1 MHIVAEIKLGDDI
14 RYLKGVG
21 EKRAQLFHKLGVFTV
36 RDLLYHLP
44 RDYEDRTK
52 VKMISALSDGETVC
66 ISAVIAQNIQSFR
79 ARRGMNITRTVVSDG
94 SGLVKI
100 TWFQSPYIANRL
112 RAGEEFIFY
121 GKVSFKGNVAEMI
134 NPLVDHAEQ
143 KGNLT
148 GRIVPVYP
156 ATAGLTQKNIREAVE
171 YALINLAEPLPQVIP
186 PKIVELSNLCTSEEA
201 VKNIHLPTDFEMF
214 HRARRSLVF
223 EELLV
228 LQLGITMMKEE
239 KQKYIAQP
247 IKNVKCISEFAS
259 SLPYELTNAQKRA
272 INEICAD
279 FKKDVPMNRLVQGD
293 VGSGK
298 TVVAAAVMFA
308 AARSGFQSAM
318 MAPTEILAEQHYH
331 NLTNLFQPWNIEVAF
346 LSGSQKA
353 KEREEMLERIRTGQ
367 APIVVGTH
375 ALLTENVSFH
385 SLVLSITDEQH
396 RFGVRQRAGLTD
408 KGLNV
413 HTLVMTATPIPRTL
427 SLILY
432 GDLDITIIDERPPG
446 RQAISTLAVSDAL
459 RQRVNAFIEKQAKDG
474 RQVYIVCPLVEESE
488 NMEAK
493 SAVEYANKLRSDVF
507 PQLKIGVLHGRM
519 KAKEKEEVMH
529 SFSAG
534 MIDILVTTTVVEVG
548 VDVPNATVMVIEN
561 AERFGLS
568 QLHQL
573 RGRVGRGKHKSYCI
587 LFCNTRG
594 EIALER
600 MKVMCET
607 EDGFRIAEKDLELRG
622 PGEFFG
628 TRQHGLPEMKI
639 ANFFTDMDVLQE
651 TQFVAKELL
660 ENDAELSL
668 NQNKNLKKAVEGA
681 VERVGGRGILS

>member
-1 MHIVAEIKLGDDI
+1 MAGIRLNDDI

-21 EKRAQLFHKLGVFTV
+21 EKRAQLFHRLGVFTV

-44 RDYEDRTK
+44 RDYEDRSQ
-52 VKMISALSDGETVC
+52 VKMISSLADGETVC
-66 ISAVIAQNIQSFR
+66 ICATITQHVQSFR

-94 SGLVKI
+94 SGMVKI
-100 TWFQSPYIANRL
+100 TWFQSPYIAARL
-112 RAGEEFIFY
+112 HQGEEYVFY
-121 GKVSFKGNVAEMI
+121 GKVVFRGAVAEMV
-134 NPLVDHAEQ
+134 NPLVDRADS
-143 KGNLT
+143 KGKMT

-171 YALINLAEPLPQVIP
+171 YAIANLSEQMPQIVPEDVREKHGLLI
-186 PKIVELSNLCTSEEA
+186 SSEA
-201 VKNIHLPTDFEMF
+201 MRNIHLPSDFEMF

-228 LQLGITMMKEE
+228 LQLGISMMKEE
-239 KQKYIAQP
+239 KQKCTAQALAD
-247 IKNVKCISEFAS
+247 VKCVAEFAAG
-259 SLPYELTNAQKRA
+259 LPFELTKAQKRA

-279 FKKDVPMNRLVQGD
+279 LKKDIPMNRLVQGD

-298 TVVAAAVMFA
+298 TAVAAAVMFA
-308 AARSGFQSAM
+308 AAKCGFQSAM
-318 MAPTEILAEQHYH
+318 MAPTEILAEQHYR
-331 NLTNLFQPWNIEVAF
+331 NLCELFRSWNIEVAF
-346 LSGSQKA
+346 LSGGQKA
-353 KEREEMLERIRTGQ
+353 KERTEMLERIRSGQ
-367 APIVVGTH
+367 ASIVVGTH
-375 ALLTENVSFH
+375 ALLTDKVEFS

-396 RFGVRQRAGLTD
+396 RFGVRQRAGLSD

-432 GDLDITIIDERPPG
+432 GDLDISIIDERPPG
-446 RQAISTLAVSDAL
+446 RQPIDTLAVSDAL
-459 RQRVNAFIEKQAKDG
+459 RQRVHTFISKQVGEG

-488 NMEAK
+488 VMEAK
-493 SAVEYANKLRSDVF
+493 SAVEYAEKLKNEIF
-507 PQLKIGVLHGRM
+507 PQLRVGVLHGRM
-519 KAKEKEEVMH
+519 KAKEKEAVMQE
-529 SFSAG
+529 FSDG
-534 MIDILVTTTVVEVG
+534 NIDILVTTTVVEVG

-587 LFCNTRG
+587 LFCNSRG
-594 EIALER
+594 EVAMER

-639 ANFFTDMDVLQE
+639 ANFFTDMEVLQE
-651 TQFVAKELL
+651 TQTAAAELL
-660 ENDAELSL
+660 ESDAELSETK
-668 NQNKNLKKAVEGA
+668 NKNLKNAVLREM
-681 VERVGGRGILS
+681 ERVGGRGILS

>member
-1 MHIVAEIKLGDDI
+1 MAGIKLDDDI

-44 RDYEDRTK
+44 RDYEDRSQ
-52 VKMISALSDGETVC
+52 VKMISALADGETVC
-66 ISAVIAQNIQSFR
+66 ISATITQNIQSFR

-94 SGLVKI
+94 SGMVKI
-100 TWFQSPYIANRL
+100 TWFQSPYIASHL
-112 RAGEEFIFY
+112 HMGEEYIFY
-121 GKVSFKGNVAEMI
+121 GKVALKGSVAEMV
-134 NPLVDHAEQ
+134 NPLVDRADS
-143 KGNLT
+143 KGKMT

-171 YALINLAEPLPQVIP
+171 YAMEHLSEQVSQIIPNDLLDGHGLLTSAEAMQ
-186 PKIVELSNLCTSEEA
+186 
-201 VKNIHLPTDFEMF
+201 NIHLPSDFEMF

-228 LQLGITMMKEE
+228 LQLGINMMKEE
-239 KQKYIAQP
+239 KQRYIAQP
-247 IKNVKCISEFAS
+247 VSDVKCISEFAA
-259 SLPYELTNAQKRA
+259 SLPYELTAAQKRA
-272 INEICAD
+272 INEICVD
-279 FKKDVPMNRLVQGD
+279 LKKDVPMNRLVQGD

-298 TVVAAAVMFA
+298 TAVAAAVMFA

-318 MAPTEILAEQHYH
+318 MAPTEILAEQHYR
-331 NLTNLFQPWNIEVAF
+331 NLKKLFQPWNIEVAF
-346 LSGSQKA
+346 LSGGQKA
-353 KEREEMLERIRTGQ
+353 KERAEMLEQIRTGQ
-367 APIVVGTH
+367 ASVVVGTH
-375 ALLTENVSFH
+375 ALLTEQVEFQ

-396 RFGVRQRAGLTD
+396 RFGVKQRAGLAD

-432 GDLDITIIDERPPG
+432 GDLDISIIDERPPG
-446 RQAISTLAVSDAL
+446 RQPIDTLAVSDAL
-459 RQRVNAFIEKQAKDG
+459 RQRVYAFIAKQVKEG
-474 RQVYIVCPLVEESE
+474 RQAYIVCPLVEESE
-488 NMEAK
+488 TMEAK
-493 SAVEYANKLRSDVF
+493 SAVEYAEKLKSEVF
-507 PQLKIGVLHGRM
+507 PQMNLGVLHGRM
-519 KAKEKEEVMH
+519 KAKEKDAVMQQ
-529 SFSAG
+529 FSDG
-534 MIDILVTTTVVEVG
+534 EIDVLVTTTVVEVG
-548 VDVPNATVMVIEN
+548 VDVPNATVMIIEN

-573 RGRVGRGKHKSYCI
+573 RGRVGRGEHKSYCI
-587 LFCNTRG
+587 LFCNSRG
-594 EIALER
+594 EIAMER

-639 ANFFTDMDVLQE
+639 ANFFTDMEVLQE
-651 TQFVAKELL
+651 TQNAAAELL
-660 ENDAELSL
+660 AEDVELA
-668 NQNKNLKKAVEGA
+668 QPKNKNLKKAVQSE